1 MLRDRGGPPSYLPP
15 KKRSLLGQV
24 ELAQRI
30 GVARIVRPRSTWDEI
45 ARAERIPKRTLQ
57 HFYKSFWDGL
67 RRETHPGLFSP
78 EGDLEEQIDEKD
90 RARAGLL

>member
-1 MLRDRGGPPSYLPP
+1 MLRETRGPPSYLPP
-15 KKRSLLGQV
+15 KKRSLLDQV

-57 HFYKSFWDGL
+57 HFYKSFRSGME
-67 RRETHPGLFSP
+67 RETHPGLFSP
-78 EGDLEEQIDEKD
+78 DEDLLEQIDQKY